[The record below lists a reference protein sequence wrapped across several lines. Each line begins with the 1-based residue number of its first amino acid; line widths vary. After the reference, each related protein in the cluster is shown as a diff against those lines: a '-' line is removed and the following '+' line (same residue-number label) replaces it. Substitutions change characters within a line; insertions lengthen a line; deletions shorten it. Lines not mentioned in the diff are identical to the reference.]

1 MESLSKTL
9 EAYIGETFGEQA
21 RLESGR
27 NDAGRLPIFIGQ
39 AYDVKRMTLLGR
51 KVTLFFPK
59 AELRKPT
66 PTEIQAHIKSIRKMC
81 GDDFGFVFA
90 ALAPY
95 EKSRFIQERVP
106 FIVPRRQ
113 TYLPQYL
120 IDLRDQANAA
130 KNRQVIEEEPQSL
143 SGPAQV
149 LLLFYFQHSD
159 QVGEWSLRQ
168 WSKTLGYSTMTATRM
183 CDELSRCDLCRTETN
198 GKRVRLQFDGDR
210 RALWTRALPY
220 LRSPVKKTV
229 CVARAE
235 LPKLD
240 WSYAGLTALA
250 RYTLI
255 AEGKNP
261 VYAMS
266 ASEYRRA
273 EKFGLVDEQ
282 EYLEKNSL
290 VIEQWRYRPKVLTH
304 DQAVDRLSLYL
315 ALRDECDERI
325 EAALGELLE
334 GVKW

>member
-9 EAYIGETFGEQA
+9 EAYFGETFGEQA
-21 RLESGR
+21 HLESGR
-27 NDAGRLPIFIGQ
+27 NDADSLPIFIGQ
-39 AYDVKRMTLLGR
+39 AYDVKRMTFRGR
-51 KVTLFFPK
+51 VVTLFFPK
-59 AELRKPT
+59 AELQKPT

-81 GDDFGFVFA
+81 GDDFAFVFA

-113 TYLPQYL
+113 TYLPQYV
-120 IDLRDQANAA
+120 IDLRGRANSA
-130 KNRQVIEEEPQSL
+130 KNRQAIEEEPQPL
-143 SGPAQV
+143 SGPAQA
-149 LLLFYFQHSD
+149 LTLFYLLWGD
-159 QVGEWSLRQ
+159 LINGLSLKSWAR
-168 WSKTLGYSTMTATRM
+168 TLGYSTMTATRI
-183 CDELSRCDLCRTETN
+183 CDELARCDLCQTETN
-198 GKRVRLQFDGDR
+198 GKRVTLQFDGDR
-210 RALWTRALPY
+210 RALWTRVLPY

-240 WSYAGLTALA
+240 CCCAGLTALA
-250 RYTLI
+250 QYTLI
-255 AEGKNP
+255 ADGKNP

-273 EKFGLVDEQ
+273 EMSHLVDEQ
-282 EYLEKNSL
+282 EYLEKDSL
-290 VIEQWRYRPKVLTH
+290 IIEQWRYRPKVLTT
-304 DQAVDRLSLYL
+304 DQTVDRLSLYL
-315 ALRDECDERI
+315 ALRDERDERI

>member
-9 EAYIGETFGEQA
+9 ETYFGETFGEQA

-27 NDAGRLPIFIGQ
+27 KDADSLPIFIGQ
-39 AYDVKRMTLLGR
+39 TYDVQRMTFLGR
-51 KVTLFFPK
+51 RVTLFFPK
-59 AELRKPT
+59 AELLKPT
-66 PTEIQAHIKSIRKMC
+66 PTEIQAHIRSIRKTC
-81 GDDFGFVFA
+81 GDDFAFVFS

-120 IDLRDQANAA
+120 IDLREQANSA

-143 SGPAQV
+143 SGPAQA
-149 LLLFYFQHSD
+149 LLLFHLQMAD
-159 QVGEWSLRQ
+159 RAEAWSLRT
-168 WSKTLGYSTMTATRM
+168 WARTLGYSTMTATRI
-183 CDELSRCDLCRTETN
+183 CDELSRCGLCRTETN
-198 GKRVRLQFDGDR
+198 GKRVTLLFDGDR
-210 RALWTRALPY
+210 RGLWKRALPC

-240 WSYAGLTALA
+240 CCCAGLTALA
-250 RYTLI
+250 RYSQI
-255 AEGKNP
+255 SEGKNP

-273 EKFGLVDEQ
+273 EMSGLVDGQ
-282 EYLEKNSL
+282 EYLEKDSL
-290 VIEQWRYRPKVLTH
+290 VIEQWRYRPKMLTR
-304 DQAVDRLSLYL
+304 DQTVDRLSLYL
-315 ALRDECDERI
+315 ALRDDRDERI
-325 EAALGELLE
+325 EAALREMLE

>member
-9 EAYIGETFGEQA
+9 EAYFGETFGEQA

-27 NDAGRLPIFIGQ
+27 KDADSLPIFIGQ
-39 AYDVKRMTLLGR
+39 AYDVQRMTFLGR
-51 KVTLFFPK
+51 RVTLFFPK

-66 PTEIQAHIKSIRKMC
+66 PTEIQSHIKFIRKMC
-81 GDDFGFVFA
+81 GDDFAFVFA

-95 EKSRFIQERVP
+95 EKSRFIRERVP

-113 TYLPQYL
+113 TYLPQYV
-120 IDLRDQANAA
+120 IDLRERANSA
-130 KNRQVIEEEPQSL
+130 KNRQAFEVEPQSL

-149 LLLFYFQHSD
+149 LLLFHLQMVD
-159 QVGEWSLRQ
+159 RAEAWPLRT
-168 WSKTLGYSTMTATRM
+168 WARTLGYSTMTATRI
-183 CDELSRCDLCRTETN
+183 CDELARCDLCQTETN
-198 GKRVRLQFDGDR
+198 GKSVTLQFDGDR
-210 RALWTRALPY
+210 RGVWTRALPY

-250 RYTLI
+250 QYTLI
-255 AEGKNP
+255 ADGKNP

-266 ASEYRRA
+266 ASEYHRA
-273 EKFGLVDEQ
+273 EMSHLVNEQ
-282 EYLEKNSL
+282 EYLEKDSL
-290 VIEQWRYRPKVLTH
+290 VIEQWRYRPKVLTI
-304 DQAVDRLSLYL
+304 DQTVDRLSLYL
-315 ALRDECDERI
+315 ALRDERDERI
-325 EAALGELLE
+325 EAALGELIE

>member
-9 EAYIGETFGEQA
+9 EAYFGETFGEQA

-27 NDAGRLPIFIGQ
+27 SDADRLPIFIGQ
-39 AYDVKRMTLLGR
+39 AYDVRRMTFLGR
-51 KVTLFFPK
+51 TVTLFFPK
-59 AELRKPT
+59 PELRKPT
-66 PTEIQAHIKSIRKMC
+66 PSEIQAHIKSIRKTC
-81 GDDFGFVFA
+81 GDDFAFVFSE
-90 ALAPY
+90 LAPF
-95 EKSRFIQERVP
+95 ERSRFIQARVP

-113 TYLPQYL
+113 TYLPQYV
-120 IDLRDQANAA
+120 IDLRERANSA
-130 KNRQVIEEEPQSL
+130 KNRQAFEEEPKPL

-149 LLLFYFQHSD
+149 LLLFYLLHSG

-168 WSKTLGYSTMTATRM
+168 WSKTLGYSTMTATRI
-183 CDELSRCDLCRTETN
+183 CDELARCGLCRTETN
-198 GKRVRLQFDGDR
+198 GKSVTLQFDGDR
-210 RALWTRALPY
+210 HALWKRALPF

-240 WSYAGLTALA
+240 WRYAGLTALA
-250 RYTLI
+250 QYTLI

-266 ASEYRRA
+266 ASDYRRA
-273 EKFGLVDEQ
+273 EMSGLVDEQ
-282 EYLEKNSL
+282 AYLEKDSL

-304 DQAVDRLSLYL
+304 EPVVDRLSLYL
-315 ALRDECDERI
+315 ALRDERDERV

-334 GVKW
+334 GVRW

>member
-9 EAYIGETFGEQA
+9 EAYFGETFGEQA

-27 NDAGRLPIFIGQ
+27 KDVDNLPIFIGQ
-39 AYDVKRMTLLGR
+39 AYDVKRMTFLGR
-51 KVTLFFPK
+51 MVTLFFPK

-66 PTEIQAHIKSIRKMC
+66 PTEIQSHIKSIRKMC
-81 GDDFGFVFA
+81 GDDFAFVFA

-95 EKSRFIQERVP
+95 EKSRFIQARVP

-113 TYLPQYL
+113 TYLPQYV
-120 IDLRDQANAA
+120 IDLRGQANSA
-130 KNRQVIEEEPQSL
+130 KNRQAFEEEPQPL

-149 LLLFYFQHSD
+149 LLLFHLQMAD
-159 QVGEWSLRQ
+159 RAEAWSLRT
-168 WSKTLGYSTMTATRM
+168 WARTLGYSTMTATRI

-198 GKRVRLQFDGDR
+198 GKRVTLQFDGDR

-240 WSYAGLTALA
+240 CCCAGLTALA
-250 RYTLI
+250 QYTLI
-255 AEGKNP
+255 ADGKNP

-273 EKFGLVDEQ
+273 EMSHLVDEQ
-282 EYLEKNSL
+282 AYLEKDSL
-290 VIEQWRYRPKVLTH
+290 IIEQWRYRPKVLTH
-304 DQAVDRLSLYL
+304 DQTVDRLSLYL
-315 ALRDECDERI
+315 ALQDERDERI
-325 EAALGELLE
+325 QAALGELLE